1 MGPSEADTGARK
13 IIARMVL
20 PLVFLIFLSSLDRVN
35 VSFAQL
41 RMGEAL
47 DLSPSAYGLGV
58 SLFFI
63 GYLLFQAPSLWLLD
77 RVGARLWIAATVFCW
92 GLIATAMTFVETK
105 THFYI
110 LRVLLGFAEAGFAPG
125 IALTCSRWLPRRHLT
140 ATISKTTL
148 AIPISVIVGGPLST
162 WLMSISNP
170 LGMDGWR
177 WMFLA
182 EGLPTVILGVL
193 ALFWFIDTPAGA
205 KWLTPDERAVLE
217 AEIAAERAA
226 IDAKGN
232 AVPVGALLRSVRVWA
247 AAFCWFATLVGAYG
261 VIYWLPLVVKELS
274 GASDIQVGFLSALP
288 WIGVGLG
295 MLIGGALSDRAGER
309 YFHVALPAIFAG
321 AGMAAAA
328 YAGHSW
334 AALALLTLAG
344 FGYGASQGA
353 FWGLPTGFL
362 TGAAASTGVAF
373 INTIGSSGGLVGPQV
388 FGWLREETGGFTIP
402 VLAMAALLVAGG
414 LAVLAI
420 RPRAAPALAPTQTKE
435 A

>member
-1 MGPSEADTGARK
+1 MAASEADTGARK
-13 IIARMVL
+13 IISRMVL

-41 RMGEAL
+41 RMNTAL
-47 DLSPSAYGLGV
+47 DLSPGAYGLGV

-77 RVGARLWIAATVFCW
+77 RIGARLWIAGTVFAW
-92 GLIATAMTFVETK
+92 GLVATAMTFVETK
-105 THFYI
+105 THFYV

-125 IALTCSRWLPRRHLT
+125 IALTCTRWLPRRHLT

-148 AIPISVIVGGPLST
+148 AIPISVIIGGPLST

-170 LGMDGWR
+170 LGMKGWR

-182 EGLPTVILGVL
+182 EGVPTLILGVL
-193 ALFWFIDTPAGA
+193 ALFWFIDTPANA
-205 KWLTPDERAVLE
+205 KWLTTSERDALQV
-217 AEIAAERAA
+217 EIAGECAA
-226 IDAKGN
+226 IDTGGD
-232 AVPVGALLRSVRVWA
+232 AVPVGALLASVRVWA

-261 VIYWLPLVVKELS
+261 VIYWLPLVTKELS
-274 GASDIQVGFLSALP
+274 GASDVQIGLLSAVP

-295 MLIGGALSDRAGER
+295 MLIGGALSDRTGER
-309 YFHVALPAIFAG
+309 YFHVALPAIFSG
-321 AGMAAAA
+321 AAMAAAA

-334 AALALLTLAG
+334 PALALLTLSG
-344 FGYGASQGA
+344 FGFGASQGA

-362 TGAAASTGVAF
+362 AGAAASTGVAV

-388 FGWLREETGGFTIP
+388 FGWLRELTGGFTIP
-402 VLAMAALLVAGG
+402 VLAMAGLLVAGG
-414 LAVLAI
+414 VAVLAI
-420 RPRAAPALAPTQTKE
+420 RPRTASALAPAPSQT
-435 A
+435 